1 MKKIAFI
8 ILLALIAFK
17 PILSQSP
24 QAFKY
29 QAVARDNAGNSLS
42 NQLVSFRMSVLQGS
56 ATGTS
61 VYTETHQTTTNGFG
75 LANLEIGNGSAVSG
89 SFGSIDWSTGIYFL
103 KIEMDPSGGSSYQ
116 LMGSSQL
123 LSVPYALYSENTANP
138 GDNDWTV
145 SGNDMYSNATGNVA
159 IGTTI
164 NSTYAKL
171 SVGGHIAIVNSGRS
185 VFIGNGAGLNDD
197 LVLNDNVFIGDEAGS
212 SNTTGS
218 QNIALGRGTFGNNI
232 SGFENTALG
241 SGAMYDNIDG
251 TYNTALGRH
260 ALYSNT
266 SGSKNVALGYRASYA
281 NELGA
286 SNTAIGSAALQ
297 LIDGSNNTAIGF
309 EAGKS
314 LIGTTMNGGVFLGYQ
329 AGKNEITSNK
339 LYIENSASATPLIY
353 GEFDNDIVGIN
364 GHLGVGTMSP
374 SSTLDV
380 AGHITVSN
388 TGNSVFI
395 GQDAGLNDDF
405 TANNNVFIGYLS
417 GTTNT
422 SGYSNSAL
430 GEYSMNKNTNGFYN
444 TAVGSYALYENTI
457 GVWNTAIG
465 RNSMKSNING
475 TGNVAIGG
483 AALASNETGDNN
495 TIIGASAGSGAPDLD
510 GCVFIGHGAGS
521 EEYSDNRLHI
531 GNSYNPLIYG
541 EFDND
546 ILSVNGKLGIATETP
561 AVQFQVVGGTDASL
575 ASGGYLVTGST
586 TGENIV
592 MDENEIMARNNGVAN
607 TLHLQRDGGSLS
619 LHYGLAAT
627 SQVYVSSSGWTGIG
641 TNAPNTKL
649 NVNTAT
655 GEDAFRVQINYSTKL
670 LVTSGGA
677 VVVGYNNSSPTFALQ
692 LQNSSTDLLGRG
704 LAYSWTIYSDDRLKS
719 NQKQLEYGLKE
730 VMQLQPKSYDHHS
743 SDVNEEGIVAF
754 AGSQKEA
761 TIGFIAQEV
770 QQIIPEAVYEPE
782 DDSKNLWGM
791 DYEKL
796 IPVLTKAIQ
805 EQQAMIEQQQGMIEA
820 LQSEVNNLKSQ

>member
-1 MKKIAFI
+1 MKKFTLT
-8 ILLALIAFK
+8 LLTFVSVIMLFA
-17 PILSQSP
+17 QSP

-29 QAVARDNAGNSLS
+29 QAVARDNTGNILN
-42 NQLVSFRMSVLQGS
+42 NQLVSFRISVLQGS

-61 VYTETHQTTTNGFG
+61 VFSETHQAVTDDFG
-75 LANLEIGNGSAVSG
+75 LTNLEIGNGTLVSG
-89 SFGSIDWSTGIYFL
+89 NFTTINWAVDSYFL
-103 KIEMDPSGGSSYQ
+103 KVELDATGGSSYQ
-116 LMGSSQL
+116 LMGASQL
-123 LSVPYALYSENTANP
+123 LSVPYALFAENIANP
-138 GDNDWTV
+138 EDNDWTI
-145 SGNDMYSNATGNVA
+145 SGEDMYSIVAGNVGIGTITPGAKLDVAGHIGVSNTGN
-159 IGTTI
+159 
-164 NSTYAKL
+164 
-171 SVGGHIAIVNSGRS
+171 S
-185 VFIGNGAGLNDD
+185 VFIGKDAGLNDD
-197 LVLNDNVFIGDEAGS
+197 LSFNYNTFVGYLAGLTNSDGEYNCAFGAYTLRSNTNGYGNSAIGDYALED
-212 SNTTGS
+212 NTTGD
-218 QNIALGRGTFGNNI
+218 
-232 SGFENTALG
+232 EN
-241 SGAMYDNIDG
+241 S
-251 TYNTALGRH
+251 
-260 ALYSNT
+260 
-266 SGSKNVALGYRASYA
+266 ALGYYA
-281 NELGA
+281 LA
-286 SNTAIGSAALQ
+286 SNSSGSGNNAIGLNALRNS
-297 LIDGSNNTAIGF
+297 LSGSNNIAVGNF
-309 EAGKS
+309 SGY
-314 LIGTTMNGGVFLGYQ
+314 LGNGSNNVYLGYQ
-329 AGKNEITSNK
+329 AGYSNTSSNK
-339 LYIENSASATPLIY
+339 LYIENSNSTSPLIY
-353 GEFDNDIVGIN
+353 GDFAQDFLKVN
-364 GHLGVGTMSP
+364 G
-374 SSTLDV
+374 DFEV
-380 AGHITVSN
+380 AGHISISN

-444 TAVGSYALYENTI
+444 TAFGSYALYENTI
-457 GVWNTAIG
+457 GDWNTAIG
-465 RNSMKSNING
+465 RNAMKSNISG
-475 TGNVAIGG
+475 GGNVAIGG
-483 AALASNETGDNN
+483 AAMGSIQTGDNN
-495 TIIGASAGSGAPDLD
+495 TIIGASAGSSAPDLD

-521 EEYSDNRLHI
+521 EEYNDNRLHI

-561 AVQFQVVGGTDASL
+561 VVQLQVVGGTDASL
-575 ASGGYLVTGST
+575 ATGGYLVTGYT

-592 MDENEIMARNNGVAN
+592 LDENEIMARLNGAAN
-607 TLHLQRDGGSLS
+607 TLHLQRDGGSLAV
-619 LHYGLAAT
+619 HYGLTAT
-627 SQVYVSSSGWTGIG
+627 SQVYINSSGWTGIG

-670 LVTSGGA
+670 LVTSGGS
-677 VVVGYNNSSPTFALQ
+677 VVVGYNNPSPTFALQ

-719 NQKQLEYGLKE
+719 NQKQLDYGLKE

-743 SDVNEEGIVAF
+743 SDVNEEGIVTF
-754 AGSQKEA
+754 AGSQKVP

-770 QQIIPEAVYEPE
+770 QEIIPEAVYEPA